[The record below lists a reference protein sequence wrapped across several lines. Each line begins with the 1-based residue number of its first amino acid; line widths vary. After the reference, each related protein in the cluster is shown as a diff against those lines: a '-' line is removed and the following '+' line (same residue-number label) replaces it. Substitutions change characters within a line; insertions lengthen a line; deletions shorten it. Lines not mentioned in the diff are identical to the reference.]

1 MEDQI
6 FYTMLESQTM
16 EAVSIK
22 MMALVLPKNVSLV
35 YISQYDFIYP
45 TSFISLLY
53 YNFKY
58 CFIWMHFKM

>member
-45 TSFISLLY
+45 TSLYPYYY

-58 CFIWMHFKM
+58 LFYMNAF